1 MEKDRK
7 ADRIELG
14 EAKPQE
20 LPLHQQTAEN
30 DEGKEL
36 EISELEQ
43 RITPTSIDPSIG
55 TFF

>member
-7 ADRIELG
+7 AVRIELG
-14 EAKPQE
+14 EAKPKE
-20 LPLHQQTAEN
+20 LPRQTAEN
-30 DEGKEL
+30 DEAKEL

>member
-14 EAKPQE
+14 DDKPSE
-20 LPLHQQTAEN
+20 LPQQPAGN
-30 DEGKEL
+30 DEAKEL
-36 EISELEQ
+36 EIAELEQ